1 VSSFPPEQRR
11 DAAVAV
17 EKVRLFGMIADTQK
31 KLDRFEE
38 EEGFEAAFAVA
49 CLAGALTEDESER
62 LRRAADTDKGAV
74 LTEML
79 GDEART
85 EAMLRERFRAQ
96 AAGLREALTERAHLT
111 REEASAFVTGIEG
124 SAGLG
129 ARCIWACLGDGRL

>member
-85 EAMLRERFRAQ
+85 EAMLRERS
-96 AAGLREALTERAHLT
+96 HLT